1 MVKITINYPYIY
13 DDNIQKLIK
22 MKIVSSR
29 TEAIRLAIRALLHK
43 SVDELDLLGFGEV
56 SKT

>member
-1 MVKITINYPYIY
+1 
-13 DDNIQKLIK
+13 
-22 MKIVSSR
+22 MKVVSSR
-29 TEAIRLAIRALLHK
+29 SEAVRIAIRELLHK

>member
-1 MVKITINYPYIY
+1 MVNITIHYPYIY

-22 MKIVSSR
+22 LKVVSSR
-29 TEAIRLAIRALLHK
+29 SEAVRIAIRDFLHK